1 MVEELLKE
9 YDNVCNL
16 RMRLMPISSDLE
28 NPRNI
33 AIKITRF
40 EKVVNIPNSMSILD
54 ELIPISVEMA
64 KRNLKGTWN
73 FTNPGVILEMY
84 NKYIDPDYKWVNFS
98 LEEQAK
104 VLVAPRCNNE
114 LDTSKLKKEFP

>member
-1 MVEELLKE
+1 
-9 YDNVCNL
+9 
-16 RMRLMPISSDLE
+16 MRLPISSDLE

-73 FTNPGVILEMY
+73 FTNPGVVSCVFY
-84 NKYIDPDYKWVNFS
+84 S
-98 LEEQAK
+98 LIFFHVK
-104 VLVAPRCNNE
+104 I
-114 LDTSKLKKEFP
+114 KE